1 MVAIAKPAPL
11 TRQPM
16 FPSKATYES
25 PASAAYFSAGS
36 VASEAREFPL
46 KSIISF

>member
-16 FPSKATYES
+16 FPSRATYES
-25 PASAAYFSAGS
+25 PAADAYSSAGS
-36 VASEAREFPL
+36 FYSEAREF
-46 KSIISF
+46 SFKARSSA